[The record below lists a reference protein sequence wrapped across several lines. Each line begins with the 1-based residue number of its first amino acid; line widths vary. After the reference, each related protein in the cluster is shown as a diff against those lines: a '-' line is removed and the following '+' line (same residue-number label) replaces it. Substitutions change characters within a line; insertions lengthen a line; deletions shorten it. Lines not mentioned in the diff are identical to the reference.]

1 METKTRRQAGVLTGL
16 VVVFAAVLWWNMSRG
31 VTPQTASPAPAAPA
45 ARTARAATQ
54 PDAAP
59 LEVELSALKGTRPD
73 PAEGHRNP
81 FRFEPKPT
89 PQHPPVPRA
98 EPGTPTM
105 GPDGQPVA
113 AAPAGPPPPPP
124 IPLKFIGFVEEPSG
138 HRRLAALSDG
148 RFTYYGREGDIIEGR
163 YRIVRIGLE
172 SIEMVHVD
180 GRGPQTIRLSGS

>member
-1 METKTRRQAGVLTGL
+1 METKARRQVGVLVGLL
-16 VVVFAAVLWWNMSRG
+16 VVLAGVLWWNVARG
-31 VTPQTASPAPAAPA
+31 LAPETAAPSGVPPAATRTPQAAA
-45 ARTARAATQ
+45 L
-54 PDAAP
+54 PDASA
-59 LEVELSALKGTRPD
+59 LEVQLGALKEAPPD
-73 PAEGHRNP
+73 PAVGTRNP
-81 FRFEPKPT
+81 FRFEPKAEPPPEHPPT
-89 PQHPPVPRA
+89 PRPMA
-98 EPGTPTM
+98 GTPTM

-113 AAPAGPPPPPP
+113 GGVPPPPP